1 MNNQLINRIL
11 MTAIGVLAFL
21 GSIFLLILAWYIAL
35 PFLLVLFI
43 ISLFQANR
51 YQWVKIVRKKT
62 SAGRST
68 KQKDKII
75 DVEYEEIKK

>member
-11 MTAIGVLAFL
+11 MAAIGVLAFL

-62 SAGRST
+62 SAGRSA

-75 DVEYEEIKK
+75 DNRLFISML